1 MIVGHIILLVFM
13 ANVFNV
19 ESLALIPRGPTESND
34 TLEIL
39 KTLKNGIRIDFEI
52 QKMMTSL
59 IASKF

>member
-1 MIVGHIILLVFM
+1 MIVGHIIFLVFI
-13 ANVFNV
+13 ANVFDV
-19 ESLALIPRGPTESND
+19 DGLALIPRGPTESND

-39 KTLKNGIRIDFEI
+39 KTLKIGIRIDFEI